1 MHRTLDLSGPALLAK
16 AASMKQIIAVVLHQK
31 DGAFRVEVRERKAR
45 FYGKWACQACGA
57 SGESAQDFADA
68 DEAFENAKQ
77 LIALHQCDSG
87 SQSD

>member
-1 MHRTLDLSGPALLAK
+1 
-16 AASMKQIIAVVLHQK
+16 MKQIIAVVLHQK
-31 DGAFRVEVRERKAR
+31 DGAFRVEVRERKAG
-45 FYGKWACQACGA
+45 FYGKWSCQACGA
-57 SGESAQDFADA
+57 SSESTHNFADA